1 MGCGCGGNKARR
13 NAGAVYTY
21 GLTAPGGGEEK
32 TYLTMLEVR
41 KEMRRMG
48 GGTVRRI
55 VDRSSAAQPAASVAA
70 S

>member
-1 MGCGCGGNKARR
+1 MGCGCSKVPRR
-13 NAGAVYTY
+13 AASAVYTY
-21 GLTAPGGGEEK
+21 GLTPPGGGEEK

-41 KEMRRMG
+41 KEMRHLG

-55 VDRSSAAQPAASVAA
+55 DGSQAAQPAASVAV